1 MLTATDEFEFQAEA
15 ENRIRNL
22 MWTVSGDYALDTKV
36 DTESYFRSKYICLY
50 DAVKQGA
57 FARFFDKNEF
67 GMYLVKKVYCG
78 AQEQPLTELAQLCVD
93 AAVYKKAAKERPG
106 VVSLR
111 KKAFEDVL
119 ELSFERMSKSLVGR
133 LKIALMR
140 GYLDGRWECEKK
152 LMQGIEKIR

>member
-57 FARFFDKNEF
+57 FARFLIKMN
-67 GMYLVKKVYCG
+67 
-78 AQEQPLTELAQLCVD
+78 LACIL
-93 AAVYKKAAKERPG
+93 
-106 VVSLR
+106 
-111 KKAFEDVL
+111 
-119 ELSFERMSKSLVGR
+119 
-133 LKIALMR
+133 
-140 GYLDGRWECEKK
+140 
-152 LMQGIEKIR
+152 